1 MKRLAVLEKVVQNV
15 IDGGP
20 TRRETLVHFAER
32 HGAKD
37 GEMVVDGLLG
47 SGDLVVIGWARGARL
62 GTPAQARA
70 RSAPPAPKK
79 TRVLQG

>member
-1 MKRLAVLEKVVQNV
+1 MKRLTIAHKVLQNV

-20 TRRETLVHFAER
+20 TRSETLAHFAER
-32 HGAKD
+32 HGARN
-37 GEMVVDGLLG
+37 GEAVVNGLLG

-70 RSAPPAPKK
+70 RAAPPAPKK
-79 TRVLQG
+79 KRVIQG

>member
-1 MKRLAVLEKVVQNV
+1 MKRLTILDKVVQNV

-20 TRRETLVHFAER
+20 TRRETLEHYAER
-32 HGAKD
+32 HGAKN
-37 GEMVVDGLLG
+37 GSMVIDGLLG
-47 SGDLVVIGWARGARL
+47 SGDLVLIGWARGARL